1 VDLKIRP
8 TSTNDQL
15 EVISILSKAF
25 NTPKSLPLNED
36 YINTQNIYSIVS
48 EIDKKIVGTACLYIL
63 NKVNRKVGLIED
75 VAVLPSYKGKGIGLK
90 LINHLLN
97 IAKKR
102 KVYKVILNSNKKN
115 ESFYHKAGFKTEQL
129 QLVKR
134 Y

>member
-1 VDLKIRP
+1 MDLKIRP

-48 EIDKKIVGTACLYIL
+48 EIDKKIVGTASLYIL

-75 VAVLPSYKGKGIGLK
+75 VAVLPSYNSKGIGLK
-90 LINHLLN
+90 LICLLYTSD
-97 IAKKR
+97 AAD
-102 KVYKVILNSNKKN
+102 
-115 ESFYHKAGFKTEQL
+115 E
-129 QLVKR
+129 
-134 Y
+134 